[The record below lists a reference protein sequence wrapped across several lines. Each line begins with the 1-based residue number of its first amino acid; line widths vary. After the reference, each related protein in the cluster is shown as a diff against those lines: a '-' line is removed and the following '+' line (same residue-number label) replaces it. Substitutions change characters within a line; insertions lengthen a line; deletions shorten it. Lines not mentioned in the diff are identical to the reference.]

1 MSETQRTESTPPTSS
16 SPDAAAAA
24 APAAGPRA
32 KLGHRLEEA
41 KATARKVLVD
51 ARHLGERARA
61 EANKVTTRG
70 REQWLSLAPRARDLS
85 DRARTRVRAAW
96 TDQLA
101 GARAGLARV
110 RAAFGKRAA

>member
-1 MSETQRTESTPPTSS
+1 MNETPTTESTPPTSS
-16 SPDAAAAA
+16 SPAVEAATA
-24 APAAGPRA
+24 AAGPRA

-61 EANKVTTRG
+61 EASKVTTRG

-85 DRARTRVRAAW
+85 DRARTRVRATW
-96 TDQLA
+96 NDQLA

-110 RAAFGKRAA
+110 RAALGKRAT